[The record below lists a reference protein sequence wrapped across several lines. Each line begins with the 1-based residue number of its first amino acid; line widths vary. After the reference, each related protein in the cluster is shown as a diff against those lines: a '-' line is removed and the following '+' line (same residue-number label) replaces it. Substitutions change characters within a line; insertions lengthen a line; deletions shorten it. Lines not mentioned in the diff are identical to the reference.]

1 MLALRFSPYEQLR
14 DVSHLQQRLGRLL
27 GEFAP
32 TGSPSVNPGAFP
44 ALDAWEDEIH
54 FYVEAELPGL
64 DLNDLEISMAD
75 ENVLTIKG
83 LRKAPELEGGTWHRR
98 ERACGAFERTFALP
112 GPVDAEHVEALL
124 KHGVLTIK
132 LPKAEKIRPRKITV
146 KS

>member
-14 DVSHLQQRLGRLL
+14 DMDRLQQRLGRLL

-32 TGSPSVNPGAFP
+32 TGSPAVNPGAYP
-44 ALDAWEDEIH
+44 ALDAWEDDVH

-64 DLNDLEISMAD
+64 ALDDLEIYMGE
-75 ENVLTIKG
+75 ENVLTIRG
-83 LRKAPELEGGTWHRR
+83 VRKAPDWQGGTWHRR
-98 ERACGAFERTFALP
+98 ERACGSFERTFALP
-112 GPVDAEHVEALL
+112 GPVNAEQVEAKL

-132 LPKAEKIRPRKITV
+132 LPKAEKIRPRKIAV